1 MAVHLR
7 WSKALTHKHAVGDL
21 QAHSSILVLPCGA
34 GKTLVGITVS
44 SIIKKCILVFCT
56 SMMAVN
62 QWREQFLKWS
72 DIEPNRISRFI
83 SDTRK
88 KGEWDHTCGLLIT
101 TYNMFTSE
109 KRYACTAISFSFLQA
124 NTLTHV

>member
-1 MAVHLR
+1 MPYACHYD
-7 WSKALTHKHAVGDL
+7 THACVSCVACGAI

-72 DIEPNRISRFI
+72 DIEPSRISRYKPI
-83 SDTRK
+83 PAPSLPPLPAATD
-88 KGEWDHTCGLLIT
+88 
-101 TYNMFTSE
+101 
-109 KRYACTAISFSFLQA
+109 
-124 NTLTHV
+124 